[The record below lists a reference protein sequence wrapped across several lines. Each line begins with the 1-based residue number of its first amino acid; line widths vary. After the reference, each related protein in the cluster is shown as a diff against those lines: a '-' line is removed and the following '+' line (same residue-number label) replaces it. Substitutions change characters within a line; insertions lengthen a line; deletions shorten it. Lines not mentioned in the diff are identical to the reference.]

1 MLYNFLTA
9 ASVLLLGNYCTI
21 TSERLLCYSLIIVR
35 VAQAVARLATTRMVG
50 GSRPTPDA
58 RA

>member
-1 MLYNFLTA
+1 MHSYLFCVKA
-9 ASVLLLGNYCTI
+9 
-21 TSERLLCYSLIIVR
+21 R

>member
-1 MLYNFLTA
+1 MKYFTLFFSQMNCRCNMLLRNKKIA
-9 ASVLLLGNYCTI
+9 MCEA
-21 TSERLLCYSLIIVR
+21 R